1 MLVLFLFVYLFI
13 LLKFSYTGDQN
24 KIISMFRRKPKLTFF
39 PKVLVIKCFVVELE
53 FRVK

>member
-24 KIISMFRRKPKLTFF
+24 KIISMFPRKPKLPFF
-39 PKVLVIKCFVVELE
+39 QGIAMKCFVVEA
-53 FRVK
+53 RT